1 MEHFYYLMA
10 QLPAFK
16 TEDESNAKLPITTE
30 YFKDLCLR
38 FMSEQDAKAVASLS
52 LEPPME
58 AHPTGSNFLD
68 AWYAKERSLRCALAQ
83 LRALKMKKEARDIPN
98 TSDGEVVQA
107 ARTATGMDSPLSA
120 EQFLN
125 KYRISVLDKLA
136 PLDNFSLDAVYNYGI
151 RLMLTERMK
160 KFNRD
165 EGLASYHKIYDE
177 ILGENK

>member
-1 MEHFYYLMA
+1 MEHFYYLVA

-16 TEDESNAKLPITTE
+16 AVDESNAKLPITTE
-30 YFKDLCLR
+30 YFKDLCQR
-38 FMSEQDAKAVASLS
+38 FMSEKDAATAAALS
-52 LEPPME
+52 LEPPLE
-58 AHPTGSNFLD
+58 AHPTGSKFLD
-68 AWYAKERSLRCALAQ
+68 AWYAKERSLRFALAQ
-83 LRALKMKKEARDIPN
+83 LRALKMKKEAKDIPN
-98 TSDGEVVQA
+98 TTDGEVVQV

-125 KYRISVLDKLA
+125 EYRIGLLYS
-136 PLDNFSLDAVYNYGI
+136 YGLH
-151 RLMLTERMK
+151 LMLAERMK